1 MATKNRSLPSL
12 PPTRLRRI
20 LSVMSDAATRLNTAL
35 ALDGHCA
42 LEREI
47 DGGIASVYLADDR
60 GHLRN
65 GTHLSGMSTDHV

>member
-1 MATKNRSLPSL
+1 M

-35 ALDGHCA
+35 ALEGHYVM
-42 LEREI
+42 EREI
-47 DGGIASVYLADDR
+47 DGGGMASVYLADDC

-65 GTHLSGMSTDHV
+65 GTHLSRMSTDHV